1 MMTPAQKD
9 LMRRVVETTDRQPPG
24 RRVLVPT
31 ARLAHLNTI
40 TACVKRGWLK
50 WAGRT
55 PGSAVELTIR
65 GRAVYKSATFVI
77 RQNLRGVRPED
88 LPTLSDE
95 WVAKLED
102 AKVRARANE
111 RANLRG
117 FEPFEQP
124 MCRSIAEP
132 IGFDKPIDP
141 REELAAKVRAYF
153 EAVEAMVDLPNTRTG
168 ARFVRVTNALKA
180 AVGLKS

>member
-1 MMTPAQKD
+1 MTPAQKD
-9 LMRRVVETTDRQPPG
+9 LMRRVVEATDRQPPG
-24 RRVLVPT
+24 RRVIIPT

-40 TACVKRGWLK
+40 AACVKRGWLE

-55 PGSAVELTIR
+55 PGSAVKLTIR
-65 GRAVYKSATFVI
+65 GRTTYKSATFVI
-77 RQNLRGVRPED
+77 RQSLRGVRPED
-88 LPTLSDE
+88 LP
-95 WVAKLED
+95 
-102 AKVRARANE
+102 
-111 RANLRG
+111 RG